1 MSREDARAALTLAL
15 LAALGVGARWV
26 LAPAP
31 TAAPGDVRLAVGRRA
46 DSTTL
51 GRTAERA
58 ARLAR
63 PLAPGERID
72 LNGADAAELAR
83 LPRIGPALAG
93 RIVADRAARGP
104 FRRFE
109 DLDRVPGV
117 GPKLLEAIR
126 PHAALSGVPVPP
138 ASLDSP

>member
-1 MSREDARAALTLAL
+1 MSREDARAALTLAV
-15 LAALGVGARWV
+15 LAALGLGARWL

-31 TAAPGDVRLAVGRRA
+31 SAAPGDVQLAVGHRA
-46 DSTTL
+46 DSSDL
-51 GRTAERA
+51 ERLADRA
-58 ARLAR
+58 ARLSR

-72 LNGADAAELAR
+72 LNRADAAELAR
-83 LPRIGPALAG
+83 LPRIGPTLAG
-93 RIVADRAARGP
+93 RIVADRASQGP

-109 DLDRVPGV
+109 ELDRVVGV

-138 ASLDSP
+138 ASIDSP